1 LALASQCL
9 RLCFFL
15 GALLCV
21 LSQGRGGIAQ
31 GVVDQLL
38 DNRDLRD
45 ILQQN
50 R

>member
-1 LALASQCL
+1 MALASQCL

-21 LSQGRGGIAQ
+21 LSQCRGGIAQ
-31 GVVDQLL
+31 GVVEELL
-38 DNRDLRD
+38 DSRDLRD
-45 ILQQN
+45 VLQQN